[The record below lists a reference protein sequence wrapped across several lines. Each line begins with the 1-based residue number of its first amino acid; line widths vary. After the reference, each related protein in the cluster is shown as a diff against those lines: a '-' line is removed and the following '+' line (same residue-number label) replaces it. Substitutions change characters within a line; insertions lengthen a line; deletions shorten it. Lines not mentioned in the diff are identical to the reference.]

1 MARAMI
7 DQSRK
12 LKAFVSKSL
21 IGTVKSTGTG
31 EISHKLKW
39 CGTTVAI
46 RDVVVVAL
54 GDMEGIPFEIHGCTR
69 EHASLAI
76 VGHVLTPA
84 EQPTPNS
91 WRCERDERLVH
102 GGLHDGHRVQ
112 HVHAWTVGTD
122 GVYLILAAESTLS

>member
-12 LKAFVSKSL
+12 LKVFDSKSL
-21 IGTVKSTGTG
+21 IGTVKSTGTI
-31 EISHKLKW
+31 EISHKLVW
-39 CGTTVAI
+39 RGTTVAI
-46 RDVVVVAL
+46 RDVVVVTL
-54 GDMEGIPFEIHGCTR
+54 GDVEGMPFEIHGCLR
-69 EHASLAI
+69 EHAILAI

-102 GGLHDGHRVQ
+102 LDLHDGHRVQ
-112 HVHAWTVGTD
+112 HVHAWTVGAD
-122 GVYLILAAESTLS
+122 GVYLILAAAETL